1 MTIKERLRFI
11 RKAFSTIKDEMLISL
26 GIIIVL
32 TGILSI
38 LFFVAER
45 IAQPDVFADYGDAI
59 VWA

>member
-11 RKAFSTIKDEMLISL
+11 RKAFSTTKNEMLISL
-26 GIIIVL
+26 CIIIVL
-32 TGILSI
+32 TCILSLI
-38 LFFVAER
+38 FLTVER